1 MEGDRDWRR
10 HAASSQQTNTSH
22 SSSFDHNVP
31 QRAEVE
37 RLEAI
42 GSNVQTFGNEQDLQR
57 NISSNSQVASSTS
70 SGPALPEK
78 YFLRPILHLEKQH
91 DESLWDQAVI
101 EILRTESM
109 TQPSTKSILWETTT
123 LRVYGRSLLVPRR
136 YYGITQWTFD
146 ELCYV
151 NLGPADYITLASTFH
166 TFILTDVPILNLAQK
181 NEARRFITLL
191 DALYEA
197 RCKLLIRATAGPDD
211 TFFPELEQLSESAGA
226 HVASDSDGVYSETFS
241 DIYQDQTSPFRPNI
255 SSYSSSASSP
265 SYDSYP
271 LPTFSSLSKS
281 TTRSA
286 RSILADE
293 DSDFGPVYG
302 AERSPPGRYSPWGG
316 LRNGQSDPGNEI
328 RPQRGPDFGRSE
340 TFIGDNERFAYK
352 RARSR
357 LWEMCGSKWWA
368 RDDKGWWRP
377 VEKLSRRWE
386 GDAKEPGNTNRDVRA
401 IHQNE
406 WVPPKKEIAKTED
419 TSPFR
424 TSQDPPPKIWGWI
437 HAWGMT
443 RWGKKAGIWGKG
455 PEGLDERNR
464 RRGNE

>member
-1 MEGDRDWRR
+1 MEGDKDWRR
-10 HAASSQQTNTSH
+10 HAASSQQTNI
-22 SSSFDHNVP
+22 
-31 QRAEVE
+31 E
-37 RLEAI
+37 RLEAVS
-42 GSNVQTFGNEQDLQR
+42 SNVRAFGDEQDSQR
-57 NISSNSQVASSTS
+57 NISSNIQVANSMTS
-70 SGPALPEK
+70 APALPEK
-78 YFLRPILHLEKQH
+78 YFLHPILHLEKQH
-91 DESLWDQAVI
+91 DESSWDQAVI
-101 EILRTESM
+101 EILRMESM
-109 TQPSTKSILWETTT
+109 TQPTPKSIHWETTT

-146 ELCYV
+146 ELCCV

-166 TFILTDVPILNLAQK
+166 TFIITDVPILNLLQK

-211 TFFPELEQLSESAGA
+211 TFFPELKQLSESAGS
-226 HVASDSDGVYSETFS
+226 HVASESDGVYSETFS
-241 DIYQDQTSPFRPNI
+241 EIYQDQTSPFRPNI
-255 SSYSSSASSP
+255 SSYSSSASTP

-271 LPTFSSLSKS
+271 LPTLSSRSES

-302 AERSPPGRYSPWGG
+302 AERSPPGRYPPRGR
-316 LRNGQSDPGNEI
+316 LHNGQSGPGRETW
-328 RPQRGPDFGRSE
+328 PQSGPNFGRSE
-340 TFIGDNERFAYK
+340 TFIGDDERFAYK

-368 RDDKGWWRP
+368 KEEEGWWRP
-377 VEKLSRRWE
+377 LEKMSRRWE
-386 GDAKEPGNTNRDVRA
+386 GDAKEPGSTNQDVRA
-401 IHQNE
+401 IHQNAC
-406 WVPPKKEIAKTED
+406 VPPKKEIATTEN

-443 RWGKKAGIWGKG
+443 RWGKKAGVWGKG
-455 PEGLDERNR
+455 PEGLEERNR
-464 RRGNE
+464 RRGDG